1 MFVSFVCSRSTR
13 VIAIVF
19 AMFLL
24 PSTATAQNA
33 PPHPAAG
40 MTVASEPTSLAE
52 ILEETLQNSP
62 ELKAAR
68 ARIVATA
75 SRPERVDTLPDP
87 TVSLVYRNVGFPE
100 FTLGDEMMSVLG
112 VRFTQALPASGKR
125 PSQRAVAERQIG
137 VAEALAEATRR
148 RLVQEVT
155 STFFELLHVHEVT
168 DVVNETRELLL
179 DLAQTAESRYAVG
192 EGIQQDVLKAQV
204 QISVLL
210 NQLVQLDQK
219 QSSLEAR
226 LNRLMGRPAGSAF
239 GSLETP
245 DLALEAIP
253 IAAIAPEAQAAS
265 ASLRLREQHIE
276 KQAASVE
283 MVRAERRPDWI
294 LSGAYMNRGGLT
306 GIWEV
311 NVGVTL
317 PIRKSSRQDLEIAE
331 NLEEL
336 NALRAD
342 RLDAAQSVD
351 LLVYDSYLQ
360 ADRAIRLT
368 RLYQQAIIPQAAL
381 SLESA
386 MAGYGVGKV
395 DFLTVLDNVIT
406 LLTYR
411 TELAAER
418 AAYARALARI
428 EEHLGRSLGA
438 SPEVVWIRGE
448 DQ

>member
-1 MFVSFVCSRSTR
+1 MSLYFACSRSTR
-13 VIAIVF
+13 LIAIVL
-19 AMFLL
+19 AAYLL
-24 PSTATAQNA
+24 PSTAAAQDA
-33 PPHPAAG
+33 PPHPSPEMTAASP
-40 MTVASEPTSLAE
+40 TVSLAG
-52 ILEETLQNSP
+52 ILEETLRSSP

-75 SRPERVDTLPDP
+75 SRPERADSLPDP

-100 FTLGDEMMSVLG
+100 FTLGDEMMSQLG

-168 DVVNETRELLL
+168 DVVNESRQLLL

-192 EGIQQDVLKAQV
+192 EGIQQDVLRAQV
-204 QISVLL
+204 EISVLL
-210 NQLVQLDQK
+210 NQLVQLEQRR
-219 QSSLEAR
+219 SSLEAR
-226 LNRLMGRPAGSAF
+226 LNRLMGRPAGAAF
-239 GSLETP
+239 GSLEAP
-245 DLALEAIP
+245 DVSLEELP

-265 ASLRLREQHIE
+265 ASLRLHEQHIE
-276 KQAASVE
+276 QQAASVE

-336 NALRAD
+336 NALRAE
-342 RLDAAQSVD
+342 RLDAAQAVD
-351 LLVYDSYLQ
+351 LLVYDSYLR
-360 ADRAIRLT
+360 ADRAIRLH
-368 RLYQQAIIPQAAL
+368 RLYREAIIPQAAL

-395 DFLTVLDNVIT
+395 DFLAVLDNVVT

-418 AAYARALARI
+418 ASYAMAVARI

-438 SPEVVWIRGE
+438 SPETVWIRGDE
-448 DQ
+448 Q

>member
-1 MFVSFVCSRSTR
+1 MSVLSVCSRSAR
-13 VIAIVF
+13 ILAIVF
-19 AMFLL
+19 AAPLL
-24 PSTATAQNA
+24 PSIATAQTA
-33 PPHPAAG
+33 PPHPSTERVAA
-40 MTVASEPTSLAE
+40 SQPTSLAD
-52 ILEETLQNSP
+52 ILEETLRSSP

-75 SRPERVDTLPDP
+75 SRPERADSLPDP

-100 FTLGDEMMSVLG
+100 FTLGDEMMSLLG
-112 VRFTQALPASGKR
+112 VRFTQAMPASGKR

-148 RLVQEVT
+148 RLVQEAT

-168 DVVNETRELLL
+168 EVVDESRRLLL
-179 DLAQTAESRYAVG
+179 DLARTAESRYAVG

-204 QISVLL
+204 EISVLL
-210 NQLVQLDQK
+210 NQLVQLEQK
-219 QSSLEAR
+219 RSSLEAR

-239 GSLETP
+239 G
-245 DLALEAIP
+245 ALEAPDVALEQLP

-265 ASLRLREQHIE
+265 ASLRLHEQHIE
-276 KQAASVE
+276 EQAASVE

-306 GIWEV
+306 GVWEI

-336 NALRAD
+336 NALRAE

-360 ADRAIRLT
+360 ADRAIRLH
-368 RLYQQAIIPQAAL
+368 RLYRDAIIPQAAL

-386 MAGYGVGKV
+386 VAGYGVGKV
-395 DFLTVLDNVIT
+395 DFLTVLDNVLT

-438 SPEVVWIRGE
+438 SPATIWIRGE
-448 DQ
+448 EQ